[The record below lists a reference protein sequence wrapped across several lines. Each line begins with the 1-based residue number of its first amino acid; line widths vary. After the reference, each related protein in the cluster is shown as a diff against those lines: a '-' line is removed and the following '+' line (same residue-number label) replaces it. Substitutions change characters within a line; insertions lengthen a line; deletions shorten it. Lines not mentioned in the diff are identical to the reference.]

1 MQHNKQHKNRT
12 NTQHRNSTNTIP
24 KIKTPKY
31 MQENMKILQQVVN
44 SSYTRHFLHT

>member
-24 KIKTPKY
+24 KIKNPKY
-31 MQENMKILQQVVN
+31 TQENMKILQVVN